1 MYQLIYSIVITLLVA
16 GCAVQHET
24 ISVKQKVLAY
34 IHQEIKDPEKVE
46 QIEAKINAMSE
57 KEVIELLNQIDSEK
71 NIQPERQHWNEIY
84 QQVETAY
91 QSGHYSQG
99 IEFAE
104 KAYQYALKN
113 FGETDSDTLASINNL
128 AELYRSQ
135 GRYGKAEPL
144 YKRCLQ
150 LTEEV
155 LGPKHSNTLTSINN
169 LAVLYYSQG
178 SYGEAEPLYKRCL
191 QLREEVLGPKH
202 PSTLQS
208 INNLAGL
215 YESQGRY
222 GEAEPLYKRCLQL
235 REEVLRPKHPD
246 TLTSINNLAALYESQ
261 GRYGEAEPLYKRC
274 LQLREEVLGPKHP
287 GTLTSINNL
296 ALLYDSQGRYGEAE
310 PIYKRCLQL
319 NEEVLGPK
327 HPHTLA
333 SINNLAA
340 LYESQ
345 GRYGEAEPLY
355 KRCLQLSE
363 EALLANHPQTLAS
376 INNLAGL
383 YRSQGRYGEAEPLYK
398 RCLRLKKEVLG
409 PKHPDTL
416 RSINNLAFLYESQ
429 GRYGEAEP
437 LYKRCLQL
445 SEEVLGPKHPDTL
458 SILLNYSACL
468 VMLKQDNQAL
478 LHLKKLELSLRHY
491 AGDMLKTTQQL
502 RVRRKFM
509 MSKSNFQDV
518 LFTLAFQSNN
528 PSIQAFAGDVIL
540 RWKCV
545 QEEAET
551 IMNRMVHS
559 SQDPRIIQLG
569 KTINGLRQQ
578 MSVFNPKADMNSLI
592 QELEQQEVKLAQ
604 LSNAYQ
610 HYLNKSNVRM
620 DDLKLMLPS
629 KTAVIELKQYQH
641 VNFKAYKLEDMH
653 LAAALILP
661 NAERI
666 ILEDLGPRKEI
677 LAIFEKVRNA
687 KTQQGKTPA
696 LKQLYSKLFGV
707 FDPHIAQ
714 AETIYISPD
723 GLTHQ
728 IAFSRLILPDGRFW
742 VQRQTLCRIQ
752 TSRDLMDQN
761 KTIGNQG
768 TLVAMGGIDFDHFP
782 DIKITKSDQKT
793 ADAATHKSI
802 QRMAKRN
809 EAFKP
814 LPFSKKEI
822 QQIAPYYQARWKKT
836 PQLFKETNA
845 SEYQIK
851 HLDTP
856 PHVLHLSTHGF
867 YLSASEDRAERPMM
881 LSGLAL
887 AGSNLGLKGKRDT
900 GNEDGI
906 LFAIEVAGLNLS
918 GTELVVLSACD
929 TGKGAIDYSEG
940 VYGLLRAFRLAGAHD
955 VMMTLWPLY
964 DQSSSEFLSQ
974 FYQTWLGSAKMT
986 PSNALRQ
993 TQLSFIKQ
1001 NKDSTLWA
1009 PYVMV
1014 GGKLQ

>member
-1 MYQLIYSIVITLLVA
+1 MYKLIYSIVITLLVA
-16 GCAVQHET
+16 GCAAQHET
-24 ISVKQKVLAY
+24 IT
-34 IHQEIKDPEKVE
+34 
-46 QIEAKINAMSE
+46 SE
-57 KEVIELLNQIDSEK
+57 N
-71 NIQPERQHWNEIY
+71 NIPPERQHWKEIN
-84 QQVETAY
+84 QQVVKAY
-91 QSGHYSQG
+91 QSGQYSQG

-113 FGETDSDTLASINNL
+113 FGETDQDTLKSINNL
-128 AELYRSQ
+128 
-135 GRYGKAEPL
+135 
-144 YKRCLQ
+144 
-150 LTEEV
+150 
-155 LGPKHSNTLTSINN
+155 
-169 LAVLYYSQG
+169 
-178 SYGEAEPLYKRCL
+178 
-191 QLREEVLGPKH
+191 
-202 PSTLQS
+202 
-208 INNLAGL
+208 GL
-215 YESQGRY
+215 IYQSQGRY
-222 GEAEPLYKRCLQL
+222 GEAEPLYKRFYQL
-235 REEVLRPKHPD
+235 SEEVLGKKHPG
-246 TLTSINNLAALYESQ
+246 TLASINNLSGLYQSQ
-261 GRYGEAEPLYKRC
+261 GRYGEAEPLNKRC
-274 LQLREEVLGPKHP
+274 LQL
-287 GTLTSINNL
+287 S
-296 ALLYDSQGRYGEAE
+296 
-310 PIYKRCLQL
+310 
-319 NEEVLGPK
+319 EEVLGPK
-327 HPHTLA
+327 HPHTLT
-333 SINNLAA
+333 SINNLAF
-340 LYESQ
+340 LYQSQ
-345 GRYGEAEPLY
+345 GKYGEAEPLY
-355 KRCLQLSE
+355 KRFYQLSE
-363 EALLANHPQTLAS
+363 EA
-376 INNLAGL
+376 
-383 YRSQGRYGEAEPLYK
+383 
-398 RCLRLKKEVLG
+398 LG

-416 RSINNLAFLYESQ
+416 KSINNLALLYQSQ

-445 SEEVLGPKHPDTL
+445 SEEVLGPKHPHTLTSINNLAALYRSQGRYGEAEPLYKRCLQLSEEVLGPKHPHTLTSINNLAALYRSQGRYDEAEPLCKRCLQLKEEVLGPKHPDTLQSINNLAELYRSQGRYGEAEPLYKRCLQLCEEVLGPKHPDTLTSINNLAGLYKSQGRYGEAEPFYKRCLQLCEEVLGLKHPDTL
-458 SILLNYSACL
+458 SRLLNYSVCL
-468 VMLKQDNQAL
+468 VMLKHDNQAL

-509 MSKSNFQDV
+509 MSKSTFQDV
-518 LFTLAFQSNN
+518 LFTLAFHSKN

-540 RWKCV
+540 RWKCI

-551 IMNRMVHS
+551 IMNRLIHS

-569 KTINGLRQQ
+569 QSINSLRRQ
-578 MSVFNPKADMNSLI
+578 MSIFNPKVDMNALI
-592 QELEQQEVKLAQ
+592 LELEQQEVKLAQ

-610 HYLNKSNVRM
+610 LYLNKSNVRM
-620 DDLKLMLPS
+620 DDLKLMLPP

-641 VNFKAYKLEDMH
+641 LNFKTGELEDMR

-666 ILEDLGPRKEI
+666 ILEDLGPRKEV
-677 LAIFEKVRNA
+677 LAIFEKVRIA
-687 KTQQGKTPA
+687 KTPQEKTPA

-707 FDPHIAQ
+707 FDQHIAQ

-761 KTIGNQG
+761 KTISNQG

-782 DIKITKSDQKT
+782 DIKITASDQKT

-822 QQIAPYYQARWKKT
+822 HQIAPYYQARWKKT

-867 YLSASEDRAERPMM
+867 YLSASEDRTERPMM

-887 AGSNLGLKGKRDT
+887 AGSNLGLKGQKDK

-929 TGKGAIDYSEG
+929 TGKGAIDKSEG

-964 DQSSSEFLSQ
+964 DQSSSEFLSY
-974 FYQTWLGSAKMT
+974 FYKTWLSSANMT
-986 PSNALRQ
+986 PSKALRH

-1001 NKDSTLWA
+1001 NKDSRLWA

-1014 GGKLQ
+1014 GGKIQ

>member
-1 MYQLIYSIVITLLVA
+1 MYQWIYSIVITMLLA

-24 ISVKQKVLAY
+24 ITL
-34 IHQEIKDPEKVE
+34 PEKNE
-46 QIEAKINAMSE
+46 QVVVQDKKETKI
-57 KEVIELLNQIDSEK
+57 VDSEK
-71 NIQPERQHWNEIY
+71 TISPERQHWKEIS
-84 QQVETAY
+84 QQYDKAY
-91 QSGHYSQG
+91 QSGHYAQG

-104 KAYQYALKN
+104 KAYQYALNN
-113 FGETDSDTLASINNL
+113 FGETDPD
-128 AELYRSQ
+128 
-135 GRYGKAEPL
+135 
-144 YKRCLQ
+144 
-150 LTEEV
+150 
-155 LGPKHSNTLTSINN
+155 TLTSINN
-169 LAVLYYSQG
+169 LAG
-178 SYGEAEPLYKRCL
+178 LYK
-191 QLREEVLGPKH
+191 
-202 PSTLQS
+202 
-208 INNLAGL
+208 
-215 YESQGRY
+215 SQGRY
-222 GEAEPLYKRCLQL
+222 GEAEPLYKRFYQL
-235 REEVLRPKHPD
+235 SEEVLGPKHPD
-246 TLTSINNLAALYESQ
+246 TLTSINNLAELYKSQ

-287 GTLTSINNL
+287 DTLTSINNL
-296 ALLYDSQGRYGEAE
+296 AALYD
-310 PIYKRCLQL
+310 
-319 NEEVLGPK
+319 
-327 HPHTLA
+327 
-333 SINNLAA
+333 
-340 LYESQ
+340 SQ

-355 KRCLQLSE
+355 KRCLQLFE
-363 EALLANHPQTLAS
+363 
-376 INNLAGL
+376 
-383 YRSQGRYGEAEPLYK
+383 
-398 RCLRLKKEVLG
+398 EVLG
-409 PKHPDTL
+409 PKHPHTL
-416 RSINNLAFLYESQ
+416 VSINNLALLYNSQ

-445 SEEVLGPKHPDTL
+445 FEEVLGPKHPYTILSINNLAEIYRSQGRYGEAEPLYKRFYQLSEEVLGPKHPDTL
-458 SILLNYSACL
+458 ISINNLAALYDSQGRYGEAEPLYKRCLQLCEEVLGQKHPYTLSSINNLALLYQSQGRYGEAEPLYKRCLQLREEVLGQKHPHTLTSLLSYSGCL
-468 VMLKQDNQAL
+468 VMLKQENQAL

-491 AGDMLKTTQQL
+491 AGDILKSTQQL

-509 MSKSNFQDV
+509 MSKSDFQDV
-518 LFTLAFQSNN
+518 LFTLAFQSKN

-540 RWKCV
+540 RWKCI

-551 IMNRMVHS
+551 IMNRLIHS

-569 KTINGLRQQ
+569 QNINSLRRQ
-578 MSVFNPKADMNSLI
+578 MSIFNQKVDMNALT
-592 QELEQQEVKLAQ
+592 QELEQQEVKLAK

-620 DDLKLMLPS
+620 DDLKLMLPP
-629 KTAVIELKQYQH
+629 KTAVIELKQYRH
-641 VNFKAYKLEDMH
+641 VNFKTAEWEDMR

-666 ILEDLGPRKEI
+666 ILEDLGPRKEV
-677 LAIFEKVRNA
+677 LAIFEKVRKA
-687 KTQQGKTPA
+687 KTPQEKTSA

-707 FDPHIAQ
+707 FDQHIAQ

-782 DIKITKSDQKT
+782 DIKITASDQKT

-822 QQIAPYYQARWKKT
+822 HQIAPYYQARWKKT

-851 HLDTP
+851 HLDAP

-867 YLSASEDRAERPMM
+867 YLSASEDRTERPMM

-887 AGSNLGLKGKRDT
+887 AGSNLGLKGKRDK

-974 FYQTWLGSAKMT
+974 FYRTWLGSAKMT
-986 PSNALRQ
+986 PSKALRQ

-1001 NKDSTLWA
+1001 NKDSELWA

>member
-1 MYQLIYSIVITLLVA
+1 
-16 GCAVQHET
+16 
-24 ISVKQKVLAY
+24 
-34 IHQEIKDPEKVE
+34 
-46 QIEAKINAMSE
+46 
-57 KEVIELLNQIDSEK
+57 
-71 NIQPERQHWNEIY
+71 
-84 QQVETAY
+84 
-91 QSGHYSQG
+91 
-99 IEFAE
+99 
-104 KAYQYALKN
+104 
-113 FGETDSDTLASINNL
+113 
-128 AELYRSQ
+128 
-135 GRYGKAEPL
+135 
-144 YKRCLQ
+144 
-150 LTEEV
+150 
-155 LGPKHSNTLTSINN
+155 
-169 LAVLYYSQG
+169 
-178 SYGEAEPLYKRCL
+178 
-191 QLREEVLGPKH
+191 
-202 PSTLQS
+202 
-208 INNLAGL
+208 
-215 YESQGRY
+215 
-222 GEAEPLYKRCLQL
+222 
-235 REEVLRPKHPD
+235 
-246 TLTSINNLAALYESQ
+246 
-261 GRYGEAEPLYKRC
+261 
-274 LQLREEVLGPKHP
+274 
-287 GTLTSINNL
+287 
-296 ALLYDSQGRYGEAE
+296 
-310 PIYKRCLQL
+310 
-319 NEEVLGPK
+319 
-327 HPHTLA
+327 
-333 SINNLAA
+333 
-340 LYESQ
+340 
-345 GRYGEAEPLY
+345 
-355 KRCLQLSE
+355 
-363 EALLANHPQTLAS
+363 
-376 INNLAGL
+376 
-383 YRSQGRYGEAEPLYK
+383 
-398 RCLRLKKEVLG
+398 
-409 PKHPDTL
+409 
-416 RSINNLAFLYESQ
+416 
-429 GRYGEAEP
+429 
-437 LYKRCLQL
+437 
-445 SEEVLGPKHPDTL
+445 
-458 SILLNYSACL
+458 
-468 VMLKQDNQAL
+468 MLKQDNQAL

-491 AGDMLKTTQQL
+491 AGDMLKSTHQL

-509 MSKSNFQDV
+509 MSKSTFQDV
-518 LFTLAFQSNN
+518 LFTLAFQSKN
-528 PSIQAFAGDVIL
+528 PSIKAFAGDVIL
-540 RWKCV
+540 RWKCI

-551 IMNRMVHS
+551 IMNRLIHS

-569 KTINGLRQQ
+569 QNINSLRRQ
-578 MSVFNPKADMNSLI
+578 MSIFNPKVDMKALI
-592 QELEQQEVKLAQ
+592 QELEQQEVKLAK

-610 HYLNKSNVRM
+610 LYLNKSNVRM
-620 DDLKLMLPS
+620 DDLKLMLPP

-641 VNFKAYKLEDMH
+641 VNFKTGEWEDIR

-661 NAERI
+661 NTERI

-677 LAIFEKVRNA
+677 LAIFEELRKA
-687 KTQQGKTPA
+687 KTHQEKTPA

-742 VQRQTLCRIQ
+742 IQRQTLCRIQ

-782 DIKITKSDQKT
+782 DIKITASDQKT

-836 PQLFKETNA
+836 PQLFNKTNA

-851 HLDTP
+851 HLDAP

-887 AGSNLGLKGKRDT
+887 AGSNLGLKGQKDK

-964 DQSSSEFLSQ
+964 DQSSSEFLSH
-974 FYQTWLGSAKMT
+974 FYKTWLGSADMT
-986 PSNALRQ
+986 PSKALRQ

-1001 NKDSTLWA
+1001 NKDSRLWA

-1014 GGKLQ
+1014 GGTLQ